1 MRIECIIEALNSNR
15 DDAMNKPTTQEL
27 SKQIADLNRQI
38 FVEARRLA
46 GHTQT
51 QAGAAVHA
59 ALRTVQQ
66 WESGEHPVP
75 KAVLDLYLLRTSQHP
90 EEEISKRLTRHAQ

>member
-1 MRIECIIEALNSNR
+1 
-15 DDAMNKPTTQEL
+15 MNKPTTQEL
-27 SKQIADLNRQI
+27 SEQIADLNRQV

-66 WESGEHPVP
+66 WEGGERAVP
-75 KAVLDLYLLRTSQHP
+75 KAALELYLLKTGQHP
-90 EEEISKRLTRHAQ
+90 EEKISKKPTRHAQ

>member
-1 MRIECIIEALNSNR
+1 
-15 DDAMNKPTTQEL
+15 MNKPTTQEL
-27 SKQIADLNRQI
+27 SEQIADLNRQI

-59 ALRTVQQ
+59 AMRTVQQ
-66 WESGEHPVP
+66 WESGERPVP
-75 KAVLDLYLLRTSQHP
+75 KAVLELYLLKTGQHP
-90 EEEISKRLTRHAQ
+90 EEKISKKRMQHAH

>member
-1 MRIECIIEALNSNR
+1 
-15 DDAMNKPTTQEL
+15 MNKPTTQDL
-27 SKQIADLNRQI
+27 SEQIADLNRQI

-59 ALRTVQQ
+59 SLRTVQQ
-66 WESGEHPVP
+66 WEGRERAVP
-75 KAVLDLYLLRTSQHP
+75 KAVLELYLLRTHQHP
-90 EEEISKRLTRHAQ
+90 TEKISKS